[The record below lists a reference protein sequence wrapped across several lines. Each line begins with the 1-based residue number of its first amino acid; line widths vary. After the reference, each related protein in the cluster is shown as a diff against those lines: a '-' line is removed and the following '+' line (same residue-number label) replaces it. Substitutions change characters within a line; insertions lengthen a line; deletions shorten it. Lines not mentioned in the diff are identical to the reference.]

1 MTPFDFYLAWLRLWC
16 SFWFPPAPRI
26 KGRDGNVV
34 RVNFSQ
40 R

>member
-1 MTPFDFYLAWLRLWC
+1 MTPLDIYLLWLRLWC
-16 SFWFPPAPRI
+16 SFWFPPAARI